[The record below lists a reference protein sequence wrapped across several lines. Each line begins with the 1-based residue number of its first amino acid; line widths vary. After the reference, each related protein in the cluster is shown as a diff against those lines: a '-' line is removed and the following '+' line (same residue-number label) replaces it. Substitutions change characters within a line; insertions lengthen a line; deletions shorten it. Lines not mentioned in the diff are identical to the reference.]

1 MSLGCDWLAG
11 VFLSISGLLFF
22 TPQRPSGLC
31 AKSLSGC
38 RHIGQYLVRSAICLN
53 SARGSSTIGKEVP
66 LFSLSFGGDCGLAY
80 LIKSTMFTFTIRT
93 TACPAHDPSRTPL
106 RPSIVN
112 LNHHFR
118 IQLLAPRSKAH
129 QSAFQSILIIHYGNQ
144 ESNRCCA
151 RKEGRCRP
159 SACILQRYV
168 VAAYGSTKLSHR
180 FGHDYISV
188 AYMC

>member
-1 MSLGCDWLAG
+1 MLFIFYAATTIRSWCKKPFWTSTYRAISC
-11 VFLSISGLLFF
+11 SISKLIKF
-22 TPQRPSGLC
+22 C
-31 AKSLSGC
+31 AWKEQN
-38 RHIGQYLVRSAICLN
+38 RERGQIILVIL
-53 SARGSSTIGKEVP
+53 
-66 LFSLSFGGDCGLAY
+66 GGDCGLAY
-80 LIKSTMFTFTIRT
+80 IIKSTMFTFTIRT
-93 TACPAHDPSRTPL
+93 TACPAHDPSRIPL

-129 QSAFQSILIIHYGNQ
+129 QSAFQSIAIIYYGTQ

-168 VAAYGSTKLSHR
+168 VAAYGFTKLSHR

-188 AYMC
+188 AYIC

>member
-1 MSLGCDWLAG
+1 MAVRRISLFQWLFIFYAATTIRSLCKKPFWMSAYR
-11 VFLSISGLLFF
+11 VISCLISNLFEF
-22 TPQRPSGLC
+22 CSWKQ
-31 AKSLSGC
+31 
-38 RHIGQYLVRSAICLN
+38 QN
-53 SARGSSTIGKEVP
+53 WERGPIIFVI
-66 LFSLSFGGDCGLAY
+66 LGGDCGLAY
-80 LIKSTMFTFTIRT
+80 IIKSTMFTFTIRT
-93 TACPAHDPSRTPL
+93 TACPAHDPSGIPL